1 MAKSDSILGSV
12 KLYSLVPTETTIYDA
27 QLVDLINSQLNT
39 VKQLLKGF
47 AGYVIADET
56 DTWGD
61 IGIEDDTLL
70 SAITD
75 YVKIS
80 VNLKFDPPQNSYL
93 VNLRKDQIAE
103 LEWRI
108 CNDHSCGEDS

>member
-1 MAKSDSILGSV
+1 MASSDSILTSV
-12 KLYSLVPTETTIYDA
+12 KLYSLVPKETTIYDM
-27 QLVDLINSQLNT
+27 QIVDHINSQFNT

-47 AGYVIADET
+47 KGYVIADDS

-61 IGIEDDTLL
+61 IGIIDESLL
-70 SAITD
+70 SAVAD
-75 YVKIS
+75 YVKIA

-93 VNLRKDQIAE
+93 VNLRKEQIAE

-108 CNDHSCGEDS
+108 CNDHSCVEDT